1 VQERE
6 RAAAHAAAEVKRAEA
21 EREAI
26 ADAQKIIGIWG
37 ANDVYLN

>member
-6 RAAAHAAAEVKRAEA
+6 WAAAHAAAEVKRADA
-21 EREAI
+21 ESEAI